1 MSRIFSELIS
11 RSRHISRD
19 EFARDFGGVADDV
32 VEMLE
37 GSQAREVVRR
47 AREDMDTAKPLPGG
61 ASRLRRMEF
70 GLFSTAPELERG
82 EVAAVDGTPALPLQ
96 MYSAGQALCVG
107 IGSVSHRRPL
117 RDGIHYWSSRAFLAE
132 AEGTHDFLAREEQ
145 GLFGISQTAYMRY
158 FEVKHGLD
166 IQEKYLLF
174 DGPVVYEWLTA
185 TREGLALYKELFSS
199 GKKAMGVMKSIKA
212 NAVFAKYAKALETG
226 EVYVHE
232 TLADHLEGLASNANP
247 GERREKNRFASST
260 FLRDTA
266 GQVLRGVFKPA
277 KKAFAF
283 ECHADHLED
292 MLRIMAAD
300 CQLNYLGH
308 EIPYLLNRIDEEV
321 RSNFRPSILRDRI
334 TSRLAMQSEELFL
347 EEGDERLFR
356 S

>member
-1 MSRIFSELIS
+1 VSRIFSELIS
-11 RSRHISRD
+11 RSRPISRD
-19 EFARDFGGVADDV
+19 EFARNFGGVADDV
-32 VEMLE
+32 VEMLDGE
-37 GSQAREVVRR
+37 QAREVVRQ
-47 AREDMDTAKPLPGG
+47 AREDMETAVPLPGG
-61 ASRLRRMEF
+61 RPRLRRMEF

-96 MYSAGQALCVG
+96 VYSAGQALCVG

-117 RDGIHYWSSRAFLAE
+117 RDSIHYWSSRAFLEE
-132 AEGTHDFLAREEQ
+132 AEDSRDFLAREEQ

-166 IQEKYLLF
+166 IAEKYLFF

-185 TREGLALYKELFSS
+185 TTEGLALYKQLFTSD
-199 GKKAMGVMKSIKA
+199 KKAIGVMKSIKA
-212 NAVFAKYAKALETG
+212 NAVFAKYAKALQTG

-232 TLADHLEGLASNANP
+232 TLADHLEGLASNANH
-247 GERREKNRFASST
+247 GERREKTRFSSSA

-266 GQVLRGVFKPA
+266 VHVWRGVFKPA

-283 ECHADHLED
+283 ECHANHLED

-300 CQLNYLGH
+300 CQLNYMGH

-321 RSNFRPSILRDRI
+321 KTNFKSSILRDRI
-334 TSRLAMQSEELFL
+334 ASRLAVQSEELFL

-356 S
+356 